1 MTLTIHVGAHKT
13 ASTHLQQSLR
23 SVMPQMQAAGI
34 HYSDAA
40 HWRGWPMRLAAALE
54 DGPQG
59 QQLLRR
65 LRARFDPIDEFWP
78 HQILSEENILGTLR
92 PDSLMG
98 DRFIYPQAE
107 RRMNRLCGAFRRR
120 PATVCLG
127 VRNPLDFFNS
137 AFSMRVMGGRALV
150 WEDYLDGYDPAT
162 VSWTGLARR
171 LLAARG
177 VARLIVWRY
186 EDYAALRP
194 ALLARLLPA
203 DVAAAVP
210 DGPRAVVGLSQA
222 AYDDFL
228 RRAMDDI
235 DADLTQ
241 LAREAEQRHPRG
253 EGNPRLTLGDAA
265 LAAACADAY
274 AADMETLAALPG
286 VEFLRP

>member
-40 HWRGWPMRLAAALE
+40 HWRGWPMRLAAALD

-59 QQLLRR
+59 RRLLRR
-65 LRARFDPIDEFWP
+65 LQARFDPIDEFWP

-92 PDSLMG
+92 PDSLIG
-98 DRFIYPQAE
+98 DRVIYPQAQ

-120 PATVCLG
+120 PATVCLA
-127 VRNPLDFFNS
+127 VRDPLDFFTS
-137 AFSMRVMGGRALV
+137 AFSMRVLGGHALV
-150 WEDYLDGYDPAT
+150 WEEYLDGYDPAT

-210 DGPRAVVGLSQA
+210 DGPRAVVGLSQT
-222 AYDDFL
+222 AYDAFL
-228 RRAMDDI
+228 RRAMEDV
-235 DADLTQ
+235 DADLAEI
-241 LAREAEQRHPRG
+241 ARAADQQYPRRDDHA
-253 EGNPRLTLGDAA
+253 RLITGDAA
-265 LAAACADAY
+265 LAAACAAAY
-274 AADMETLAALPG
+274 AADMDTLAALPG